1 MSITRI
7 KHHLR
12 RQERLERRVD
22 LMRRFKNKLGMM
34 FHNLHHHHHFEPSGS
49 KEGGAGCSVVTSMAA
64 TTTACRWAV
73 ADMGHAALTCA
84 DAGGL
89 LLQAAGRGYG
99 LVVRRLR
106 SGGDRWEK
114 KREEGRIDEGNES
127 DRWAL
132 CADGEEDE
140 KCGGDGMI
148 LIL

>member
-1 MSITRI
+1 
-7 KHHLR
+7 
-12 RQERLERRVD
+12 
-22 LMRRFKNKLGMM
+22 MRRFKNKLGMM

-114 KREEGRIDEGNES
+114 KREEGRIDEGN
-127 DRWAL
+127 D
-132 CADGEEDE
+132 ADGEEDE

-148 LIL
+148 SIL